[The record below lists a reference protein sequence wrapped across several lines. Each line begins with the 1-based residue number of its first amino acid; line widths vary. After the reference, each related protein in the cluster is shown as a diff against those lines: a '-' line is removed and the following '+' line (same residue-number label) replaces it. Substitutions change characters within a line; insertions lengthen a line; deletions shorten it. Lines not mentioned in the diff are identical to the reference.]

1 MGAAGVLAPV
11 SSPAVGVDVASVARL
26 RAAVERNPGLARR
39 AYTAAEISDCERS
52 PRRWASRWAAKE
64 AVRKLAG
71 SGGLG
76 PSRSPLPAFRDVEVA
91 YDEHGAPSI
100 RLLAGAPPAVSISH
114 EGDLV
119 VAVAVGAPGRPD
131 RLDQPPSLPP
141 PERLVLPPRSPDAH
155 KGDFGTVAVL
165 AGAHGF
171 SGAAY
176 LAGMGAARGGAG
188 RVRLCVPQSLFP
200 IVAVKCTEV
209 MAHGLPDGGAGTV
222 GEDSVA
228 VLERDHLPAADVLV
242 AGCGLGQAP
251 RTVTAVAALLERLP
265 CPTVVDA
272 DGLNVAA
279 LRGVDW
285 RRSGQP
291 LVLTPHPAEMG
302 RLLGTSAAE
311 VQADRIGVAL
321 GYAAAH
327 GVVVVLKGAETVIAG
342 PDGRL
347 AVDGHRV
354 VALASGGTGDVLA
367 GLIGAMIG
375 CGLEPFDAALAG
387 VTVHAEAGAAVE
399 ATRGRAGA
407 LAGDVVEALPAA
419 QERLRRAL
427 AAAGGGGGS

>member
-1 MGAAGVLAPV
+1 VGSAGVLTPAEPPPV
-11 SSPAVGVDVASVARL
+11 GIDVTSVARL

-39 AYTAAEISDCERS
+39 AYTEAEIRDCERS

-76 PSRSPLPAFRDVEVA
+76 EPRSPLPAFRDVEVA
-91 YDEHGAPSI
+91 YDPSGAP
-100 RLLAGAPPAVSISH
+100 RVRVPRGAPPALSISH

-119 VAVAVGAPGRPD
+119 VAVAVATGDAGDPLD
-131 RLDQPPSLPP
+131 RPPSQPWP
-141 PERLVLPPRSPDAH
+141 RGLVLPPRPPDAH

-176 LAGMGAARGGAG
+176 LAAMGAARGGAG
-188 RVRLCVPQSLFP
+188 RIRLCVPQSLFS

-209 MAHGLPDGGAGTV
+209 MANGLPDGGAGTV

-251 RTVTAVAALLERLP
+251 RTVDAVAALLERLP

-272 DGLNVAA
+272 DGLNIAA
-279 LRGVDW
+279 LRQVDW

-291 LVLTPHPAEMG
+291 LVLTPHPAEMS
-302 RLLGTSAAE
+302 RLTGTTVGE
-311 VQADRIGVAL
+311 VQADRTGTARR
-321 GYAAAH
+321 YAAEH
-327 GVVVVLKGAETVIAG
+327 GVVVVLKGAQTVVAA

-367 GLIGAMIG
+367 GLVGAMLAG
-375 CGLEPFDAALAG
+375 GLEAFDAAVAA
-387 VTVHAEAGAAVE
+387 VTVHAEAGASVE
-399 ATRGRAGA
+399 ECRGRAGA
-407 LAGDVVEALPAA
+407 LASDVLEALPAA
-419 QERLRRAL
+419 QERIRRAL
-427 AAAGGGGGS
+427 AAATGGGGA

>member
-1 MGAAGVLAPV
+1 MPAPAAPPPV
-11 SSPAVGVDVASVARL
+11 GIDVASVTRL
-26 RAAVERNPGLARR
+26 RTAVERNPGLARR
-39 AYTAAEISDCERS
+39 AYTDAEIRDCERS

-76 PSRSPLPAFRDVEVA
+76 PRRSPLPAFRDVEVA
-91 YDEHGAPSI
+91 YDEHGAPML
-100 RLLAGAPPAVSISH
+100 RLPGGAAAAVSISN

-119 VAVAVGAPGRPD
+119 VAVAVAAPPGSDP
-131 RLDQPPSLPP
+131 LDQPPSLPAP
-141 PERLVLPPRSPDAH
+141 AGLRLPPRSPDAH
-155 KGDFGTVAVL
+155 KGDFGTVTVL

-176 LAGMGAARGGAG
+176 LAGTGAARGGAG
-188 RVRLCVPQSLFP
+188 RVRLCVPQSLFA
-200 IVAVKCTEV
+200 IIAVKCTEV
-209 MAHGLPDGGAGTV
+209 MTHGLPDGGAGTV

-228 VLERDHLPAADVLV
+228 VLERDHLPASDVLV

-251 RTVTAVAALLERLP
+251 RTVTALAALLERLP

-272 DGLNVAA
+272 DGLNIAA
-279 LRGVDW
+279 ARHVEW

-302 RLLGTSAAE
+302 RLLGTSARE
-311 VQADRIGVAL
+311 VQADREAIARR
-321 GYAAAH
+321 YAAEH
-327 GVVVVLKGAETVIAG
+327 GVVLVLKGARTVIAA

-367 GLIGAMIG
+367 GLIGAMLAG
-375 CGLEPFDAALAG
+375 GLEPFDAAVAG

-407 LAGDVVEALPAA
+407 LASDVLDALPAA

-427 AAAGGGGGS
+427 AAAAA

>member
-1 MGAAGVLAPV
+1 VLAPAA
-11 SSPAVGVDVASVARL
+11 PPHVGVDVASVARL

-39 AYTAAEISDCERS
+39 AYTDAEISDCERS

-76 PSRSPLPAFRDVEVA
+76 PQRAPLPAFRDVEVA
-91 YDEHGAPSI
+91 YDAHGAPRI
-100 RLLAGAPPAVSISH
+100 QLPGAQAPAVSISH

-119 VAVAVGAPGRPD
+119 VAVAIAAPGCPD
-131 RLDQPPSLPP
+131 PLDQPPSLPP
-141 PERLVLPPRSPDAH
+141 LQGLVLPPRSPDAH

-165 AGAHGF
+165 AGAYGF

-188 RVRLCVPQSLFP
+188 RIRLCVPQSLFA
-200 IVAVKCTEV
+200 ILAVKCTEV
-209 MAHGLPDGGAGTV
+209 MANGLPDGGTGTV

-251 RTVTAVAALLERLP
+251 RTVAAVAALLERLP

-272 DGLNVAA
+272 DGLNIAA
-279 LRGVDW
+279 LRQVDW

-291 LVLTPHPAEMG
+291 VVLTPHPAEMG
-302 RLLGTSAAE
+302 RLTGTSARE
-311 VQADRIGVAL
+311 VQADRRGVAL
-321 GYAAAH
+321 RYATEH
-327 GVVVVLKGAETVIAG
+327 GVVVVLKGAQTVIAG
-342 PDGRL
+342 PDGRI
-347 AVDGHRV
+347 AADGHRV

-367 GLIGAMIG
+367 GLIGAMLAG
-375 CGLEPFDAALAG
+375 GLEPFDAALAG
-387 VTVHAEAGAAVE
+387 VSVHAEAGAAVE

-427 AAAGGGGGS
+427 AAAAGATA

>member
-1 MGAAGVLAPV
+1 MP
-11 SSPAVGVDVASVARL
+11 SPAASPSVGIDVTSVARVV
-26 RAAVERNPGLARR
+26 AAVEGNPRLARR
-39 AYTAAEISDCERS
+39 AFTDAEISDCRRR

-71 SGGLG
+71 GGGLG
-76 PSRSPLPAFRDVEVA
+76 EPRSPLPAFREVEVV
-91 YDEHGAPSI
+91 YDDSGAPRV
-100 RLLAGAPPAVSISH
+100 RLRRNALPALSISH
-114 EGDLV
+114 EDDVV
-119 VAVAVGAPGRPD
+119 VAVAVSAVPADPLDRP
-131 RLDQPPSLPP
+131 PALPP
-141 PERLVLPPRSPDAH
+141 PGGMVLPPRLPDAH

-176 LAGMGAARGGAG
+176 LAGTGAARGGAG
-188 RVRLCVPQSLFP
+188 RVRLCVPQSLFA

-209 MAHGLPDGGAGTV
+209 MANGLPDGGTGTV
-222 GEDSVA
+222 GDDSVA
-228 VLERDHLPAADVLV
+228 VLERDHLPASDVLV

-251 RTVTAVAALLERLP
+251 RTAAAVAGLLERLP

-272 DGLNVAA
+272 DGLNIAA
-279 LRGVDW
+279 QRHVDW

-302 RLLGTSAAE
+302 RLCDTSARE
-311 VQADRIGVAL
+311 VQADRTGVAAR
-321 GYAAAH
+321 YAAEH
-327 GVVVVLKGAETVIAG
+327 GVVVVLKGAETVVAA

-347 AVDGHRV
+347 AVDGHRI

-367 GLIGAMIG
+367 GLTGAMLAG
-375 CGLEPFDAALAG
+375 GLEAFDAALAA

-399 ATRGRAGA
+399 AWRGRAGA
-407 LAGDVVEALPAA
+407 LATDVLEALPAA

-427 AAAGGGGGS
+427 AGAARGGRA

>member
-1 MGAAGVLAPV
+1 
-11 SSPAVGVDVASVARL
+11 
-26 RAAVERNPGLARR
+26 
-39 AYTAAEISDCERS
+39 
-52 PRRWASRWAAKE
+52 
-64 AVRKLAG
+64 
-71 SGGLG
+71 
-76 PSRSPLPAFRDVEVA
+76 
-91 YDEHGAPSI
+91 
-100 RLLAGAPPAVSISH
+100 VSISN

-119 VAVAVGAPGRPD
+119 VAVAVAAPGCPD
-131 RLDQPPSLPP
+131 PLDQPPSLPP
-141 PERLVLPPRSPDAH
+141 PEGMRLPPRSPDAH
-155 KGDFGTVAVL
+155 KGDFGTVVVL

-176 LAGMGAARGGAG
+176 LAAMGAARGGAG
-188 RVRLCVPQSLFP
+188 RIRLCVPQSLFP
-200 IVAVKCTEV
+200 IVAVKVTEV
-209 MAHGLPDGGAGTV
+209 MAHGLPDGGAGSV

-251 RTVTAVAALLERLP
+251 RTVSAVAALLERLP

-272 DGLNVAA
+272 DGLNIAA
-279 LRGVDW
+279 SRQVDW

-302 RLLGTSAAE
+302 RLTGTSARE
-311 VQADRIGVAL
+311 VQADRRGVAL
-321 GYAAAH
+321 RYATEH

-347 AVDGHRV
+347 AVDGHHV

-367 GLIGAMIG
+367 GLIGAILAG
-375 CGLEPFDAALAG
+375 GLEPFDAALAG
-387 VTVHAEAGAAVE
+387 VSVHAEAGAAVE

-407 LAGDVVEALPAA
+407 LAGDVLEALPAA

-427 AAAGGGGGS
+427 AAAAAGATA